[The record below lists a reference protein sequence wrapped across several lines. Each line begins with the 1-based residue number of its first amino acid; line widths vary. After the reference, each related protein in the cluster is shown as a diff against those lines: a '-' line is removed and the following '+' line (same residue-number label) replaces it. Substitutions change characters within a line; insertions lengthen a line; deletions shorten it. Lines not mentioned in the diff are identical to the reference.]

1 MKSNFVST
9 KDETIRMFDN
19 NILEA
24 LSRVHPAI
32 PLIIFLPV
40 ISYLVYNAVFDSNLD
55 AVSILLFF
63 CGGLIVWTFAEYF
76 LHRYVFHFE
85 LPGKLGARIHF
96 IFHGV
101 HHDYPNDS
109 RRLVLPP
116 SVSIP
121 LASLFYFLFKW
132 VIGAPVV
139 FPFYAGFL
147 TGYLCYDMIHYAIH
161 HFRIENRFWKK
172 IKEHHMRHHYLD
184 PSKGFGV
191 SSSIWDIVIGTDFNK
206 APFGS
211 SKS

>member
-1 MKSNFVST
+1 MKSNFVSA
-9 KDETIRMFDN
+9 KDETVRMFDN
-19 NILEA
+19 NFLEA
-24 LSRVHPAI
+24 LSRVHPAV

-40 ISYLVYNAVFDSNLD
+40 IFFMAYTAVFSLGLNIVAFVLYF
-55 AVSILLFF
+55 L
-63 CGGLIVWTFAEYF
+63 CGLAIWTFTEYF
-76 LHRYVFHFE
+76 LHRFVFHLE

-121 LASLFYFLFKW
+121 LAALFYFLFRQF
-132 VIGAPVV
+132 ISEPTV
-139 FPFYAGFL
+139 FPFYSGFL

-172 IKEHHMRHHYLD
+172 IKEHHMRHHYVD
-184 PSKGFGV
+184 ASRGFGV
-191 SSSIWDIVIGTDFNK
+191 SSAFWDVVIGTDFEK
-206 APFGS
+206 KDS
-211 SKS
+211 SVIHK